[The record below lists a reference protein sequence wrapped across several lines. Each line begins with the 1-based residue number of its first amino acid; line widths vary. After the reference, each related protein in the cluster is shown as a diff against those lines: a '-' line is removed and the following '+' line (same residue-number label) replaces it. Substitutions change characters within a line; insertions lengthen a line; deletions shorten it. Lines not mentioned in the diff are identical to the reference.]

1 MTNRKLFIGNLSARV
16 TEDGLRFLFSKQ
28 GEISE
33 IALTVERTAG
43 RSRAF
48 AVVTM
53 ATAEGAEAALQSLH
67 RHIWNG
73 RHITVNE
80 ARTEEEV
87 QSVPI
92 TQRLSISAQKSVS
105 PFFPI
110 KRNSGA

>member
-1 MTNRKLFIGNLSARV
+1 MTNRKLFVGNLSARV

-53 ATAEGAEAALQSLH
+53 ATLEGAEAALQRLH

-73 RHITVNE
+73 RHITVNK
-80 ARTEEEV
+80 APTEEV
-87 QSVPI
+87 ASVPI
-92 TQRLSISAQKSVS
+92 KQRLSISAQENIS

-110 KRNSGA
+110 KKNSGA